1 MYFWIAFGIFFTF
14 LILES
19 VSSWIFIRGSKKHHP
34 ELWTHAGE
42 PTLMGNGDM
51 ISAWPLNKYL
61 MQRKYQELSDQAAI
75 QFAEQWV
82 WQPNLALS
90 SNKNK
95 DFYFKRDGLLQ
106 NLGTT
111 NISYSPSVVGASNL
125 VYAPNTV
132 FRVAL
137 LSKYVGEQNMGNID
151 TDLSKLE
158 AYFTNDINLSYV
170 WTPNSWIKEAQF
182 SLLVNNIFNALYSSN
197 GYFYTFDDDY
207 SVAGVVTTIEG
218 VGYYPQAGTNFLMG
232 ATFRF

>member
-1 MYFWIAFGIFFTF
+1 MDYENQLVLTGA
-14 LILES
+14 LDA
-19 VSSWIFIRGSKKHHP
+19 V
-34 ELWTHAGE
+34 GE
-42 PTLMGNGDM
+42 PIRTNSGDSYRFGLE
-51 ISAWPLNKYL
+51 I
-61 MQRKYQELSDQAAI
+61 EAAI

-95 DFYFKRDGLLQ
+95 DFYFKRDGQLQ

-111 NISYSPSVVGASNL
+111 NISYSPNVVGASNL
-125 VYAPNTV
+125 VFAPSTV

-137 LSKYVGEQNMGNID
+137 LSKYVGEQFMGNID
-151 TDLSKLE
+151 ADLSKLE
-158 AYFTNDINLSYV
+158 AYFTNDINISYV

-182 SLLVNNIFNALYSSN
+182 SLLVNNIFNTLYTSN